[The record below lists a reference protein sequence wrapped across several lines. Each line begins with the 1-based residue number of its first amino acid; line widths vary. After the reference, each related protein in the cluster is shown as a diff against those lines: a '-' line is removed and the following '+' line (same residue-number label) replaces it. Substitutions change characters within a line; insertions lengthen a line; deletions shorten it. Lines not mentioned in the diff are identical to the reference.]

1 MYLAGFYSPK
11 KRSGVT
17 ETSLGIFRWFRD
29 KTDISVAYVST
40 GTLQIETPNEEMIHQ
55 FTDMTLTEQK
65 KELIRL
71 RKEYDI
77 VIFDGS
83 SRLSEEVLKILP
95 ICDRLFI
102 LGEENMQFAEALHAL
117 IYFNET
123 FDTKSKKLIHST
135 NNEKTLVVKESQ
147 KTKVGFMKNSKELH
161 EIAQLIYSDYS
172 AYYLKLSHS
181 RKMESLIKRF
191 QQVPPHQI
199 CDVSYQEGLSFQKSI
214 LLQQYT
220 FLRLAMH
227 QPYPSIIQELFP
239 RVFHQTYEKSLS
251 DFRNEV
257 TLTQIQF
264 FPPATSPKTSFP
276 PKND

>member
-1 MYLAGFYSPK
+1 MYLVGFYSPK

-29 KTDISVAYVST
+29 KTDISVAYVSN
-40 GTLQIETPNEEMIHQ
+40 GTLQSETPNEEMIHQ
-55 FTDMTLTEQK
+55 FTDMTLNEQK
-65 KELIRL
+65 KELNRL

-83 SRLSEEVLKILP
+83 SSLSEEALKILP
-95 ICDRLFI
+95 ICDRLFV

-123 FDTKSKKLIHST
+123 FDTKSKKLIHLT
-135 NNEKTLVVKESQ
+135 NNEKTFVLKDSE
-147 KTKVGFMKNSKELH
+147 KTKVGFMKNPKELH
-161 EIAQLIYSDYS
+161 EISQLIYSDYS
-172 AYYLKLSHS
+172 TYYLKLNHS
-181 RKMESLIKRF
+181 RKMEQLIKRF

-199 CDVSYQEGLSFQKSI
+199 CDFSYQEGLSFQKSI
-214 LLQQYT
+214 LFQQYT

-227 QPYPSIIQELFP
+227 QSYPAIIQELLP
-239 RVFHQTYEKSLS
+239 RIFHQTYEKSLT

-264 FPPATSPKTSFP
+264 FPPAASPKTPLP
-276 PKND
+276 PKNE